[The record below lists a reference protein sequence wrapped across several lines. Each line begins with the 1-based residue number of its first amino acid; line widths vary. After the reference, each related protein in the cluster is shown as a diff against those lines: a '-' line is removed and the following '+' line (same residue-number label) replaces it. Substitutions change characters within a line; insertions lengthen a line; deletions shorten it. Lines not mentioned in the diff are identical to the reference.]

1 MSSNADQLPR
11 VFQANLAR
19 LFDRIILPGLDAL
32 AVHPRPERG
41 EAATLDAFLDRAAA
55 QVDNY
60 TANEAAKAYVLTL
73 AAVFERQLSVWARAC
88 QTEGR
93 GDFLRI
99 RGFEA
104 LLTGC
109 ADQAGID
116 LQRDRLGSDLNQMFL
131 VANVVR
137 HGDGRSCETLRA
149 AAPELW
155 ETDAPDYLDL
165 LPGEAVVSE
174 HLRMRK
180 NDLIRYIRATTRF
193 WGLADPLPMAVTDPP
208 YREE

>member
-19 LFDRIILPGLDAL
+19 LVDRVILPGLDAL
-32 AVHPRPERG
+32 AVHPRLERG
-41 EAATLDAFLDRAAA
+41 EAATLDAFLDRGAA

-73 AAVFERQLSVWARAC
+73 AAVFERQMSMWARAC
-88 QTEGR
+88 QIEDRSDPSRT
-93 GDFLRI
+93 

-116 LQRDRLGSDLNQMFL
+116 LQRDRLGSDLSRMFL

-137 HGDGRSCETLRA
+137 HGDGRACETLQA

-155 ETDAPDYLDL
+155 GTDAPDYLDL

-174 HLRMRK
+174 RLRMRRR
-180 NDLIRYIRATTRF
+180 DLIRYIRATTRF

>member
-19 LFDRIILPGLDAL
+19 LSDRVILPGFDAL
-32 AVHPRPERG
+32 AVHPRLERG
-41 EAATLDAFLDRAAA
+41 EAVTLDALLDRAAT

-73 AAVFERQLSVWARAC
+73 AAVFERQMSVWARLS
-88 QTEGR
+88 GRRR
-93 GDFLRI
+93 GDFSRI

-104 LLTGC
+104 LLTSC
-109 ADQAGID
+109 ANQTGID
-116 LQRDRLGSDLNQMFL
+116 LERERLGSDLSQMFL
-131 VANVVR
+131 VANVLR
-137 HGDGRSCETLRA
+137 HGDGRSCEKLRA

-155 ETDAPDYLDL
+155 EADAPDYLDV

-174 HLRMRK
+174 YLRMRK
-180 NDLIRYIRATTRF
+180 RDLVRYIRATTRF
-193 WGLADPLPMAVTDPP
+193 WGLVDPLPMAVSDPP

>member
-1 MSSNADQLPR
+1 MSSNTDQLPR

-32 AVHPRPERG
+32 AVHPRLERG

-73 AAVFERQLSVWARAC
+73 AAMFERQLSVWARSR

-93 GDFLRI
+93 GHFSRI

-104 LLTGC
+104 LLTAC

-116 LQRDRLGSDLNQMFL
+116 LQRDRLGSDLSQMFL

-137 HGDGRSCETLRA
+137 HGDGRSCEALRA

-174 HLRMRK
+174 HLRMRRR
-180 NDLIRYIRATTRF
+180 DLIRYIRAATCF
-193 WGLADPLPMAVTDPP
+193 WGLADRLPMAVADPP
-208 YREE
+208 YRED

>member
-1 MSSNADQLPR
+1 LSSNADQLPR

-19 LFDRIILPGLDAL
+19 LLDRIILPGLDAL
-32 AVHPRPERG
+32 AVHSRLERG
-41 EAATLDAFLDRAAA
+41 
-55 QVDNY
+55 
-60 TANEAAKAYVLTL
+60 EAAKAYVLTL
-73 AAVFERQLSVWARAC
+73 AAVFERQMSVWARAC

-93 GDFLRI
+93 GDFSRT

-104 LLTGC
+104 LLAGC
-109 ADQAGID
+109 AVQAGID
-116 LQRDRLGSDLNQMFL
+116 LERDRLGSDLSQMFL
-131 VANVVR
+131 VANVMR

-149 AAPELW
+149 ASPEFW
-155 ETDAPDYLDL
+155 EADAPDYLDL

-180 NDLIRYIRATTRF
+180 NDLIRYIRATIRF

>member
-1 MSSNADQLPR
+1 MRSNADQLPR
-11 VFQANLAR
+11 VFQANLSR

-32 AVHPRPERG
+32 AVHSRLERG
-41 EAATLDAFLDRAAA
+41 EATTLVAFFDRAAA

-93 GDFLRI
+93 GDFSRI
-99 RGFEA
+99 RGFEV
-104 LLTGC
+104 LLVGC

-116 LQRDRLGSDLNQMFL
+116 LQQDRLGADLSQMFL

-155 ETDAPDYLDL
+155 EADALDYLDL

-174 HLRMRK
+174 HLGCEGATWFATSARPHASGASP
-180 NDLIRYIRATTRF
+180 IRCRWR
-193 WGLADPLPMAVTDPP
+193 
-208 YREE
+208 

>member
-19 LFDRIILPGLDAL
+19 LFDRVILPGLDAL
-32 AVHPRPERG
+32 AVHPQLERG

-60 TANEAAKAYVLTL
+60 TANEAARAYVLTL
-73 AAVFERQLSVWARAC
+73 AAVFERQMNVWVCAC
-88 QTEGR
+88 QTESR
-93 GDFLRI
+93 GDFSRT

-104 LLTGC
+104 LLAGC
-109 ADQAGID
+109 ADQARID
-116 LQRDRLGSDLNQMFL
+116 LERDQLGSDLSQMFL

-137 HGDGRSCETLRA
+137 HGDGRSCEKLRA
-149 AAPELW
+149 VAPELW
-155 ETDAPDYLDL
+155 EAGAPDYLDL

-180 NDLIRYIRATTRF
+180 RDLVRYIRAATRF
-193 WGLADPLPMAVTDPP
+193 WGLADPLPMAVVDPP
-208 YREE
+208 WRED